1 MPRTFLD
8 ETVAS
13 LTQIEF
19 PTELSM
25 WQRDT
30 LFSPTGRD
38 ESLSITTQDFS
49 VAYKDFFPN
58 LIYLGLN
65 PSQFPHM

>member
-1 MPRTFLD
+1 MLRTFLD

-30 LFSPTGRD
+30 LAVRRIETSHF
-38 ESLSITTQDFS
+38 
-49 VAYKDFFPN
+49 A
-58 LIYLGLN
+58 LILPLKT
-65 PSQFPHM
+65 FL